1 MRKIILQRFFQKV
14 YNLNHYFLS
23 RRFFMAK
30 GTVAY
35 KVLQN
40 HLVSGK
46 LIPGEE
52 IAIKIDQTLTQDATG
67 TMAYIQF
74 EAMGVDR
81 VKTELSVS
89 YIDHNMLQTD
99 FRNPDDHKYLMSVA
113 KRYGIWLS
121 KPGNGICHQ
130 VHVERFAKPGKTLLG
145 SDSHTPTSG
154 GVGMIAIGAGGLDV
168 AAAMAGEPFYLKMP
182 KIVGVKLTG
191 KLPPW
196 VTAKDIILELLRRL
210 TVKGGVGKIFEYF
223 GEGIKELSVP
233 ERATITNMGAELGA
247 TTSIF
252 PSDEITREFLKA
264 QGREQD
270 WIELLPDPD
279 AQYDEIIEINLS
291 QLEPLIACPHSPDN
305 VVPVREVEGIKVDQV
320 VIGSCTNSSFV
331 DLTRAGK
338 MLEGKRV
345 HPDVIFAV
353 APGSKQALELITQ
366 NGVLLNF
373 LKAGARILESACGPC
388 IGMGY
393 APPSGGVSIRSF
405 NRNFEGRSGTPDAKV
420 YLASPEVCVAAAIAG
435 EIVDPRKLA
444 QKENIEWVRVE
455 MPKKF
460 PYGDEAFIEPLPEE
474 EAKSVEIYRGPNI
487 KPLPSFDEL
496 PENIEGEVSLIV
508 GDNITTDHIMPAG
521 AKILP
526 LRSNIYAISEY
537 VYHYVDPDFVSRAKA
552 VKDQKKKANVIVGGE
567 NYGQGS
573 SREHAALAP
582 RFLGVRA
589 VIAKS
594 FARIHHA
601 NLVNFG
607 ILPLELVNK
616 EDYSKFALGDEL
628 YIPDL
633 YQRLKEG
640 KEILVINK
648 TTGEE
653 ILCKYNLTPK
663 QISVLLAGGLL
674 NWIRNKQKVEAIS

>member
-1 MRKIILQRFFQKV
+1 
-14 YNLNHYFLS
+14 
-23 RRFFMAK
+23 MAK

-35 KVLQN
+35 KILES

-67 TMAYIQF
+67 TMAYLQF

-99 FRNPDDHKYLMSVA
+99 YKNPDDHKYLMSVA

-130 VHVERFAKPGKTLLG
+130 VHLERFAKPGKTLLG

-154 GVGMIAIGAGGLDV
+154 GMGMIAIGAGGLDV
-168 AAAMAGEPFYLKMP
+168 ASAMAGEPFYLKMP
-182 KIVGVKLTG
+182 KIVGVHLKG
-191 KLPPW
+191 KLPDW
-196 VTAKDIILELLRRL
+196 VTAKDIILELLRKL

-223 GEGIKELSVP
+223 GEGVKELSVP

-252 PSDEITREFLKA
+252 PSDEITRAYLKA
-264 QGREQD
+264 QGREED
-270 WIELLPDPD
+270 WVEILPDYD
-279 AQYDEIIEINLS
+279 AEYDEIIEIDLS

-331 DLTRAGK
+331 DLTRAAK
-338 MLEGKRV
+338 LLEGRKV
-345 HPDVIFAV
+345 HPDVVFAV

-366 NGVLLNF
+366 NSALLTF

-388 IGMGY
+388 IGMGF
-393 APPSGGVSIRSF
+393 APPSGGVSVRSF

-420 YLASPEVCVAAAIAG
+420 YLASPEVCVACAIAG
-435 EIVDPRKLA
+435 QIIDPRKLGV
-444 QKENIEWVRVE
+444 QWVKVE
-455 MPKKF
+455 MPEKF

-474 EAKSVEIYRGPNI
+474 EAKKVEIYRGPNI
-487 KPLPSFDEL
+487 KPLPEFDEL
-496 PENIEGEVSLIV
+496 PESLEGEVCLIV

-537 VYHYVDPDFVSRAKA
+537 VYHYVDPDFVKRAKEIRDP
-552 VKDQKKKANVIVGGE
+552 KGKANIIMGGE

-573 SREHAALAP
+573 SREHASLAP

-607 ILPLELVNK
+607 IVPLEFKNK
-616 EDYSKFALGDEL
+616 EDYNKFSLGDEIF
-628 YIPDL
+628 IPEL
-633 YQRLKEG
+633 ESRLQEG
-640 KEILVINK
+640 KEIVVINK

-653 ILCKYNLTPK
+653 IVCTYNLTPK
-663 QISVLLAGGLL
+663 QVSVLLKGGLL
-674 NWIRNKQKVEAIS
+674 NWIKSKQGVKV

>member
-1 MRKIILQRFFQKV
+1 
-14 YNLNHYFLS
+14 
-23 RRFFMAK
+23 MAR

-35 KVLQN
+35 KILES

-67 TMAYIQF
+67 TMAYLQF

-99 FRNPDDHKYLMSVA
+99 YKNPDDHKYLMSVA

-130 VHVERFAKPGKTLLG
+130 VHLERFAKPGKTLLG
-145 SDSHTPTSG
+145 SDSHTPTAG
-154 GVGMIAIGAGGLDV
+154 GMGMIAIGAGGLEV
-168 AAAMAGEPFYLKMP
+168 ASAMAGEPFYMRMP
-182 KIVGVKLTG
+182 KIVGVHLKG
-191 KLPPW
+191 KLPDW

-252 PSDEITREFLKA
+252 PSDEITRAYLKA
-264 QGREQD
+264 QGREED
-270 WIELLPDPD
+270 WVEILPDPD
-279 AQYDEIIEINLS
+279 AEYDEIIEIDLS

-331 DLTRAGK
+331 DLTRAAK
-338 MLEGKRV
+338 LLEGRKV

-366 NGVLLNF
+366 NGALLTF

-388 IGMGY
+388 IGMGF
-393 APPSGGVSIRSF
+393 APPSGGVSVRSF

-420 YLASPEVCVAAAIAG
+420 YLASPEVCVACAIAG
-435 EIVDPRKLA
+435 EIIDPRKLG
-444 QKENIEWVRVE
+444 IPWVKVE
-455 MPKKF
+455 MPERF

-474 EAKSVEIYRGPNI
+474 EAKKVEIYRGPNI
-487 KPLPSFDEL
+487 KPLPEFDEL
-496 PENIEGEVSLIV
+496 PESIEGEVSLIV

-537 VYHYVDPDFVSRAKA
+537 VYHYVDPDFVKRAKEIR
-552 VKDQKKKANVIVGGE
+552 DQKGKANIIVGGE

-607 ILPLELVNK
+607 IVPLEFKNK
-616 EDYSKFALGDEL
+616 EDYNKFSLGDEL
-628 YIPDL
+628 LIPEL
-633 YQRLKEG
+633 KNRLREG
-640 KEILVINK
+640 KEIVVINK

-653 ILCKYNLTPK
+653 IVCTYNLTPK
-663 QISVLLAGGLL
+663 QVSVLLKGGLL
-674 NWIRNKQKVEAIS
+674 NWIKSKQGVKA

>member
-1 MRKIILQRFFQKV
+1 
-14 YNLNHYFLS
+14 
-23 RRFFMAK
+23 MAK
-30 GTVAY
+30 GTVAW
-35 KVLQN
+35 KIIKE
-40 HLVSGK
+40 HLVAGRME
-46 LIPGEE
+46 PGEE

-67 TMAYIQF
+67 TMCYLEF
-74 EAMGVDR
+74 EAMGVPE

-99 FRNPDDHKYLMSVA
+99 FRNADDHKYLMSVA
-113 KRYGIWLS
+113 KKFGIWLS

-130 VHVERFAKPGKTLLG
+130 VHLERFAKPGKTLLG
-145 SDSHTPTSG
+145 SDSHTPTAG
-154 GVGMIAIGAGGLDV
+154 GMGMLAIGAGGLDV

-182 KIVGVKLTG
+182 RIVGVKLTG
-191 KLPPW
+191 KMPPW
-196 VTAKDIILELLRRL
+196 VSAKDIILELLRRL
-210 TVKGGVGKIFEYF
+210 TVKGGLGKIFEYF

-252 PSDEITREFLKA
+252 PSDEITRAYLKA
-264 QGREQD
+264 QGREED
-270 WIELLPDPD
+270 WTELLPDPD
-279 AQYDEIIEINLS
+279 AEYDEIIEINLS
-291 QLEPLIACPHSPDN
+291 ELEPLIAQPHSPDN
-305 VVPVREVEGIKVDQV
+305 VVPVREIEGIKVDQV

-331 DLTRAGK
+331 DLTRAAQ

-345 HPDVIFAV
+345 HPDVVFAV

-366 NGVLLNF
+366 NGQLLNF

-388 IGMGY
+388 IGMGF
-393 APPSGGVSIRSF
+393 APPSGGVSVRSF
-405 NRNFEGRSGTPDAKV
+405 NRNFKGRSGTPDAKV

-444 QKENIEWVRVE
+444 EKEGIKWVRVE
-455 MPKKF
+455 MPEKF
-460 PYGDEAFIEPLPEE
+460 PYGDEAFIPPLPKEE
-474 EAKSVEIYRGPNI
+474 REKVEIYRGPNI
-487 KPLPSFDEL
+487 KPLPEFDPL
-496 PENIEGEVSLIV
+496 PEKIEGEVALIV
-508 GDNITTDHIMPAG
+508 EDNITTDHIMPAG

-537 VYHYVDPDFVSRAKA
+537 VYHYVDPDFVPRMKKLKEKGKA
-552 VKDQKKKANVIVGGE
+552 GVIVGGE

-601 NLVNFG
+601 NLINFG
-607 ILPLELVNK
+607 IVPLEFKNK
-616 EDYSKFALGDEL
+616 DDYEKFTLGDEIE
-628 YIPDL
+628 IPDL
-633 YQRLKEG
+633 IERLKKGEDV
-640 KEILVINK
+640 LVINR

-653 ILCKYNLTPK
+653 ILCTYNLTPVQK
-663 QISVLLAGGLL
+663 EILIAGGRL
-674 NWIRNKQKVEAIS
+674 NYIKNKQKSQ

>member
-1 MRKIILQRFFQKV
+1 
-14 YNLNHYFLS
+14 
-23 RRFFMAK
+23 
-30 GTVAY
+30 
-35 KVLQN
+35 
-40 HLVSGK
+40 
-46 LIPGEE
+46 
-52 IAIKIDQTLTQDATG
+52 TG
-67 TMAYIQF
+67 TMAYLQF

-99 FRNPDDHKYLMSVA
+99 YKNPDDHKYLMSVA

-130 VHVERFAKPGKTLLG
+130 VHLERFAKPGKTLLG

-154 GVGMIAIGAGGLDV
+154 GIGMIAIGAGGLDV
-168 AAAMAGEPFYLKMP
+168 ASAMAGEPFYLKMP
-182 KIVGVKLTG
+182 RIVGVHLKG
-191 KLPPW
+191 KLPDW

-223 GEGIKELSVP
+223 GEGVKELSVP

-252 PSDEITREFLKA
+252 PSDEITRAYLKA
-264 QGREQD
+264 QGREED

-279 AQYDEIIEINLS
+279 AEYDEVIEIDLS

-331 DLTRAGK
+331 DLTRAAK
-338 MLEGKRV
+338 LLEGRKV
-345 HPDVIFAV
+345 HPDVVFAV

-366 NGVLLNF
+366 NGTLLTF

-388 IGMGY
+388 IGMGF

-420 YLASPEVCVAAAIAG
+420 YLASPEVCVACAIAG
-435 EIVDPRKLA
+435 QIIDPRKLGV
-444 QKENIEWVRVE
+444 QWVKVE
-455 MPKKF
+455 MPERF

-474 EAKSVEIYRGPNI
+474 EAKKVEIYRGPNI
-487 KPLPSFDEL
+487 KPLPEFDEL
-496 PENIEGEVSLIV
+496 PENLEGEVSLIV

-537 VYHYVDPDFVSRAKA
+537 VYHYVDPDFVKRAKEIR
-552 VKDQKKKANVIVGGE
+552 DQKGKANIIVGGE

-573 SREHAALAP
+573 SREHAASAP

-589 VIAKS
+589 VLAKS

-607 ILPLELVNK
+607 IVPLEFKHK
-616 EDYSKFALGDEL
+616 EDYNKFSLGDEIL
-628 YIPDL
+628 IPEL
-633 YQRLKEG
+633 ESRLKEG
-640 KEILVINK
+640 KEIVVINK

-653 ILCKYNLTPK
+653 VLCTYNLTPK
-663 QISVLLAGGLL
+663 QVSVLLKGGLL
-674 NWIRNKQKVEAIS
+674 NWIKSKQGVKV

>member
-1 MRKIILQRFFQKV
+1 
-14 YNLNHYFLS
+14 
-23 RRFFMAK
+23 MAK

-35 KVLQN
+35 KILES

-67 TMAYIQF
+67 TMAYLQF

-99 FRNPDDHKYLMSVA
+99 YKNADDHKYLISVA

-130 VHVERFAKPGKTLLG
+130 VHLERFAKPGKTLLG
-145 SDSHTPTSG
+145 SDSHTPTAG
-154 GVGMIAIGAGGLDV
+154 GMGMIAIGAGGLEV
-168 AAAMAGEPFYLKMP
+168 ASAMAGEPFYMRMP
-182 KIVGVKLTG
+182 KIVGVHLKG
-191 KLPPW
+191 KLPDW

-252 PSDEITREFLKA
+252 PSDEITRAYLKA
-264 QGREQD
+264 QGREED
-270 WIELLPDPD
+270 WVEILPDPD
-279 AQYDEIIEINLS
+279 AEYDEIIEIDLS

-331 DLTRAGK
+331 DLTRAAK
-338 MLEGKRV
+338 ILEGRKV

-366 NGVLLNF
+366 NGALLTF

-388 IGMGY
+388 IGMGF

-420 YLASPEVCVAAAIAG
+420 YLASPEVCVACAIAG
-435 EIVDPRKLA
+435 EIIDPRKLG
-444 QKENIEWVRVE
+444 IPWVKVE
-455 MPKKF
+455 MPERF

-474 EAKSVEIYRGPNI
+474 EAKKVEIYRGPNI
-487 KPLPSFDEL
+487 KPLPEFDEL
-496 PENIEGEVSLIV
+496 PESIEGEVSLIV

-537 VYHYVDPDFVSRAKA
+537 VYHYVDPDFVKRAKEIR
-552 VKDQKKKANVIVGGE
+552 DQKGKANIIVGGE

-607 ILPLELVNK
+607 IVPLEFKNK
-616 EDYSKFALGDEL
+616 EDYNKFSLGDEL
-628 YIPDL
+628 LIPDL
-633 YQRLKEG
+633 KNRLQEG
-640 KEILVINK
+640 KEIVVINK

-653 ILCKYNLTPK
+653 VVCTYNLTPK
-663 QISVLLAGGLL
+663 QVSVLLKGGLL
-674 NWIRNKQKVEAIS
+674 NWIKSKQGVKA